1 MREISQTVGD
11 LSLVQ
16 FNTPDDCS
24 ASFSTSSHACFF
36 LFVLTGV
43 FARFIIQ
50 HRETSYRL
58 CDFFILTRGDHV
70 IWTALG
76 GPENQRFFCFYF
88 RLQQS
93 TFHWI
98 IRKVV
103 RKWER
108 SDSSYSDSVE
118 LVTPLTTPIFEGQFS
133 YVRNPV
139 PNNHKQLPIA
149 RAQTVCVNGNTF
161 NVHPD
166 KSPMIAYKTQKIEKI
181 LSLRLVCDEKQRKS
195 EEATTWQHN
204 RKLFL
209 IICDQSATIFMH
221 VIRFDESEESISDE
235 NSHIGRSSRDFKDKI

>member
-16 FNTPDDCS
+16 FNTRDDCS
-24 ASFSTSSHACFF
+24 ASFTTSSHACFI

-50 HRETSYRL
+50 HRQTSYRL

-88 RLQQS
+88 RLRQS
-93 TFHWI
+93 PFHWI
-98 IRKVV
+98 IRKVG

-118 LVTPLTTPIFEGQFS
+118 LVTPLTTPIFEAQFS
-133 YVRNPV
+133 YGRNPV
-139 PNNHKQLPIA
+139 ASNHKHLPIA
-149 RAQTVCVNGNTF
+149 RSQTVSVNGNT
-161 NVHPD
+161 
-166 KSPMIAYKTQKIEKI
+166 
-181 LSLRLVCDEKQRKS
+181 
-195 EEATTWQHN
+195 
-204 RKLFL
+204 LF
-209 IICDQSATIFMH
+209 S
-221 VIRFDESEESISDE
+221 FDLFCW
-235 NSHIGRSSRDFKDKI
+235 SRGT